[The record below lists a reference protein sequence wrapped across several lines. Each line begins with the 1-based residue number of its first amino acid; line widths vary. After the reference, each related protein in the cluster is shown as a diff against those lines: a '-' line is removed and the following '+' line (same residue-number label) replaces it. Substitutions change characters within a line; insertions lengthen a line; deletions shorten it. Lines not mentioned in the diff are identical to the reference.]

1 MTIILWIL
9 LILFV
14 IIPAITF
21 APEGGTPPF
30 FILIA
35 KLTVDQS
42 GKKKEKKYISL
53 CTKLVVYTAYY
64 CGNEK
69 LDEETISKL
78 KEITSSGLFLS
89 KKEKAKKSEEI
100 TEEINEYFKIA
111 SQKVIDKSDIMLL
124 CDEIVKINWKYIL
137 LEEALFSAVF
147 QTGEFNPILS
157 EICDKIGFEVW
168 RFSKLYES
176 YSQTHKK
183 RNTNTTPKKSYS
195 NKTTPKEETK
205 SESDKRDDC
214 DDDFLLCCTQRQVRE
229 QMESDDS
236 DDDFLLCCT
245 KLIVYTAKFCG
256 CNSIDVITR
265 IKIREFIKKNDPANL
280 SARLEEL
287 DKLIILAPNTEVSI
301 LDLFILCKKIREELY
316 LSSNTLLKSRNQ
328 EKLID
333 ILFSAVY
340 LKGNNTNILKDISEN
355 IGNKYWFEDKRKE
368 YEKKYS
374 KNTETSNEKN
384 KEGKNNNKNKDQ
396 NSLFVTLTLEL
407 LVEAMKVDRSK
418 MVCELDVIKAFIL
431 KHDKENFQER
441 VLEVKKY
448 LNYEYIEVHVEEI
461 CTNIYKQFRQDYHK
475 REEILKLLF
484 ELIYADET
492 CTNVEYKF
500 LKKVADML
508 KVSKTSFDFMRMK
521 FENRKNKKQENKQQS
536 YRQDDNY
543 QKDQNQNSSQPKY
556 TSELEKAYA
565 ALGIDKDA
573 SDKEIRACWRNM
585 IRVNH
590 PDLMESKG
598 AEAVMKATVKCQELN
613 KAFEIVKASRGMK

>member
-111 SQKVIDKSDIMLL
+111 SQKIIDKSNIMLL

-147 QTGEFNPILS
+147 QTGEFNPILR

-168 RFSKLYES
+168 RFNKLYES

-205 SESDKRDDC
+205 SESDKR
-214 DDDFLLCCTQRQVRE
+214 
-229 QMESDDS
+229 DDS

-280 SARLEEL
+280 STRLEEL
-287 DKLIILAPNTEVSI
+287 DKLIILAPNTDVSI
-301 LDLFILCKKIREELY
+301 LDLFILCKKIRKELY

-340 LKGNNTNILKDISEN
+340 LKGNHTNILKDISEN

-418 MVCELDVIKAFIL
+418 MVCEFDVIKAFIL
-431 KHDKENFQER
+431 KYDKENFQKR
-441 VLEVKKY
+441 VSEVKKH
-448 LNYEYIEVHVEEI
+448 LNYAYIEVNVEGTCKKI
-461 CTNIYKQFRQDYHK
+461 NKQFRQNDQI
-475 REEILKLLF
+475 REEILKILID
-484 ELIYADET
+484 LIYADT
-492 CTNVEYKF
+492 CTNVELNL
-500 LKKVADML
+500 LKNVAERL
-508 KVSKTSFDFMRMK
+508 KISKSTFDFMRRK
-521 FENRKNKKQENKQQS
+521 YEKKKNKDKQES
-536 YRQDDNY
+536 
-543 QKDQNQNSSQPKY
+543 KDSQPKY

-573 SDKEIRACWRNM
+573 SDKEIRACWRNQ

-613 KAFEIVKASRGMK
+613 KAFEIVKASRGMR

>member
-147 QTGEFNPILS
+147 QTGEFNPILR
-157 EICDKIGFEVW
+157 EICDKIGYEGW
-168 RFSKLYES
+168 RFNKLYES

-195 NKTTPKEETK
+195 NKTTSKEETKNESDKRDDNSDDFLFSCTKLIETTPKEETK
-205 SESDKRDDC
+205 SESDKRDDS
-214 DDDFLLCCTQRQVRE
+214 E
-229 QMESDDS
+229 
-236 DDDFLLCCT
+236 DDFLLCCT

-280 SARLEEL
+280 STRLEEL
-287 DKLIILAPNTEVSI
+287 DKLIILASNTDVSI
-301 LDLFILCKKIREELY
+301 LDLFILCKKIKKELY
-316 LSSNTLLKSRNQ
+316 FSSNTLLESRNQ

-340 LKGNNTNILKDISEN
+340 LKGNHTNILKDISEY
-355 IGNKYWFEDKRKE
+355 IGNNYWFEYKRKE
-368 YEKKYS
+368 YEKKYL
-374 KNTETSNEKN
+374 KNTEASNEKN

-418 MVCELDVIKAFIL
+418 MVCEFDVIKAFIL
-431 KHDKENFQER
+431 KYDKENFQKR
-441 VLEVKKY
+441 VSEMKKH
-448 LNYEYIEVHVEEI
+448 LNYAYIEVNVEGT
-461 CTNIYKQFRQDYHK
+461 CTKINKHFRQNDQI
-475 REEILKLLF
+475 REEILKILID
-484 ELIYADET
+484 LIYADDT
-492 CTNVEYKF
+492 CTNVELNL
-500 LKKVADML
+500 LKKVAERL
-508 KVSKTSFDFMRMK
+508 KISKSTFDFMRMK
-521 FENRKNKKQENKQQS
+521 YEKK
-536 YRQDDNY
+536 
-543 QKDQNQNSSQPKY
+543 
-556 TSELEKAYA
+556 EK
-565 ALGIDKDA
+565 
-573 SDKEIRACWRNM
+573 
-585 IRVNH
+585 
-590 PDLMESKG
+590 
-598 AEAVMKATVKCQELN
+598 
-613 KAFEIVKASRGMK
+613 